1 MIRSRGTRSWA
12 LQRRHSHLDQT
23 ASATRCPL
31 HAWGVA
37 CVEIAVT
44 APLPVQVAYANLRS
58 GDCTSGSARAKLRRG
73 DIFQH
78 ALTQTYTCA
87 LRTHPTRA
95 CTYTTSTTTMSR
107 VHCAFACA
115 CACVNVYACAC
126 VCMCMHACTCLTLC
140 IAFTCM
146 PVFDYEH
153 TYTCKRAR
161 VRVCVCVHMCMC
173 MCMRAQ

>member
-1 MIRSRGTRSWA
+1 MRGV
-12 LQRRHSHLDQT
+12 
-23 ASATRCPL
+23 L
-31 HAWGVA
+31 HAWR
-37 CVEIAVT
+37 
-44 APLPVQVAYANLRS
+44 LQR
-58 GDCTSGSARAKLRRG
+58 LRRYRYRSLMRICAVAIAQVEVLVQSCAG
-73 DIFQH
+73 VIYFNMQ
-78 ALTQTYTCA
+78 QTYTCA

-153 TYTCKRAR
+153 IYMQTRTCA
-161 VRVCVCVHMCMC
+161 C
-173 MCMRAQ
+173 MCMRAYVYVYVYACTMKDHLLHTFYMHY